1 MLTTTGSD
9 LGAERPADP
18 LVYLCENEVVD
29 SRSLAAEISR
39 ALAAAPHR
47 GRKGAHLL
55 GTRARDGRAAPPARR
70 AGALA
75 AAAC

>member
-39 ALAAAPHR
+39 ALALHHTAQEGGRSSGDARRRWPSCAASWTR
-47 GRKGAHLL
+47 W
-55 GTRARDGRAAPPARR
+55 RARRCR
-70 AGALA
+70 
-75 AAAC
+75 C

>member
-29 SRSLAAEISR
+29 SRSLAAEIAR
-39 ALAAAPHR
+39 ALALGHR
-47 GRKGAHLL
+47 AQEGPIFWG
-55 GTRARDGRAAPPARR
+55 RARRP
-70 AGALA
+70 
-75 AAAC
+75 